1 MKGFRA
7 GSGQAAAGLEGWAGC
22 LFLFFFC
29 GGVGIVSAAAS
40 KWMKKSLKK
49 WAGLVLGGQ
58 KWCKDHFFFLL

>member
-1 MKGFRA
+1 MKGFGPA
-7 GSGQAAAGLEGWAGC
+7 GRRRVWRGGLAVY
-22 LFLFFFC
+22 FFFFC

-58 KWCKDHFFFLL
+58 KWCKDHFFFSFVS